1 MRIRRHL
8 RHARHQR
15 RSANAFTYVDWLFAV
30 PPYLNLNLFSP
41 CDINVFATTGAPV
54 RIERWVL
61 PPAAFIHPNGFLVD
75 AGLHPLYPRAWSSPV
90 EDL

>member
-30 PPYLNLNLFSP
+30 PPYLNLNVS
-41 CDINVFATTGAPV
+41 APV
-54 RIERWVL
+54 LTLE
-61 PPAAFIHPNGFLVD
+61 
-75 AGLHPLYPRAWSSPV
+75 
-90 EDL
+90 EM